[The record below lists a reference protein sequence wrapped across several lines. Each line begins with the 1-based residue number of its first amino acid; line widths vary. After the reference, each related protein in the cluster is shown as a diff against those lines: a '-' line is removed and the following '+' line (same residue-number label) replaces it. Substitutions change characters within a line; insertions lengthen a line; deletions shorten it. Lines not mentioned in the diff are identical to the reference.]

1 MNNQLRLQ
9 TWAADWQAYSR
20 LAATEPEMPAAPPSD
35 PDADSAT
42 YTVSATD
49 GVAAA
54 LLGKLRDSIIPHDA
68 RRAAEDGVFVV
79 SAGGSRSVRVPIVRG
94 QIRHLHPSLK
104 PGWSR
109 PVYVLVLSVDEQAQT
124 ALAVPFGPLAEPA
137 IEFELATGI
146 SDSSLAVLCL
156 WNVTAVPLSKLGCSW
171 WITDAYDDVLTAAN
185 ALHQALSTRQP
196 PPESLRDR
204 LGAPLIHP
212 LDPRHDYLDSEAG
225 LLSGL
230 KDVA

>member
-1 MNNQLRLQ
+1 MNDQLRLQ

-20 LAATEPEMPAAPPSD
+20 LAATEPEMPAALPSD
-35 PDADSAT
+35 PDADSGT
-42 YTVSATD
+42 YTDSATD

-109 PVYVLVLSVDEQAQT
+109 PVYVLILSVDEQEQT
-124 ALAVPFGPLAEPA
+124 ALTVPFGPLAEPA
-137 IEFELATGI
+137 IESELATGI
-146 SDSSLAVLCL
+146 SDSSLTVLCL
-156 WNVTAVPLSKLGCSW
+156 WNITAVPLSKLGCSW
-171 WITDAYDDVLTAAN
+171 WVTDAYDDVLTAASD
-185 ALHQALSTRQP
+185 LHQSLITRQA

-204 LGAPLIHP
+204 LGASLIHP

-225 LLSGL
+225 LLSEL
-230 KDVA
+230 KDIA